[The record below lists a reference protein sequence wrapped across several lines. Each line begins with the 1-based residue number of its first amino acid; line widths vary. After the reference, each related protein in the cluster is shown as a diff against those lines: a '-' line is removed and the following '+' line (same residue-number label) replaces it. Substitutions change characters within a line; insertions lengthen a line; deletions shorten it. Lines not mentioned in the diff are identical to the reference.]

1 MKLIGFLFLFTFPAQ
16 VTFAQEKLLSLEG
29 TYQEKNLVVYNPPQ
43 ADGFGFCVA
52 KVLVNGEILPAAI
65 QSAHFEINF
74 QLFQLKKGDNVFVVL
89 EHASGCEPRFMNP
102 EVLLPKST
110 FRCATIT
117 ADKTG
122 MVKWT
127 SVDEA
132 GSLDFIVEQYRWG
145 RWVEVGQVKGK
156 GTKQANSYQLQIT
169 PHSGK
174 NQVRISQI
182 DNTGEKR
189 SSTSVF
195 FDAGIPALKISP
207 TKVRDNLYFK
217 AGGKEVK
224 TKYEVYDAYGNLL
237 KVGFASMV
245 DCTNLVSGVYFINF
259 DNQTEKFIKI
269 AE

>member
-1 MKLIGFLFLFTFPAQ
+1 MKKMGFLILLFFSIPG
-16 VTFAQEKLLSLEG
+16 VIAQEKLLSLEG
-29 TYQEKNLVVYNPPQ
+29 TYQEKNIVVYNPPQ
-43 ADGFGFCVA
+43 ADGFGFCVT

-65 QSAHFEINF
+65 QSTHFEINF
-74 QLFQLKKGDNVFVVL
+74 KLFQLKKGDNVFVVL
-89 EHASGCEPRFMNP
+89 EHAAGCEPRFMNP

-110 FRCATIT
+110 FRCSSIS
-117 ADKTG
+117 ADKSG

-127 SVDEA
+127 TLDEA
-132 GSLDFIVEQYRWG
+132 GSLDFIVEQYRWN

-156 GTKQANSYQLQIT
+156 GMKQATAYQFQIT

-174 NQVRISQI
+174 NQVRVSQV
-182 DNTGEKR
+182 DNSGEKR
-189 SSTSVF
+189 SSNSVF
-195 FDAGIPALKISP
+195 FDAGIPPMKISP

-217 AGGKEVK
+217 SGGKEVK

>member
-1 MKLIGFLFLFTFPAQ
+1 
-16 VTFAQEKLLSLEG
+16 
-29 TYQEKNLVVYNPPQ
+29 VYNPPQ
-43 ADGFGFCVA
+43 ADGFGFCVT

-74 QLFQLKKGDNVFVVL
+74 KLFQLKKGDNVFVVL

-110 FRCATIT
+110 FRCSSIT

-132 GSLDFIVEQYRWG
+132 GSLDFIIEQFRWN

-156 GTKQANSYQLQIT
+156 GTKQANSYQFQIT

-174 NQVRISQI
+174 NQVRVSQI

-189 SSTSVF
+189 SSSTVF
-195 FDAGIPALKISP
+195 FDAGMPTLKISP

-217 AGGKEVK
+217 AGGKEMK

-237 KVGFASMV
+237 KVGFSSMV